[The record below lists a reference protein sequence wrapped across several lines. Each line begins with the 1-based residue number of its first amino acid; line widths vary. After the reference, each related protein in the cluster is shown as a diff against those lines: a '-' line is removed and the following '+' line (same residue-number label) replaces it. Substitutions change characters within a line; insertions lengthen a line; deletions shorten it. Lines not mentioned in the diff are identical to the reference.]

1 MNARIRYGLGALT
14 AAALMLLAG
23 GCDDAS
29 EYYYTTSYPVVRIE
43 VSVTVEEETPEPQ
56 PEPEPQPGEGEGEGG
71 TETDDGTS
79 TGTDTGTGTDDGTD
93 TGTDTGT
100 ETDDGT
106 GTGTDTGTSSGT
118 GSDDGTG
125 TSSDDGTVE
134 EPENPLVTQLREEV
148 LAAAPVQAGGVY
160 TLDFKY
166 ADSGRL
172 TVRPAAG
179 AETVSGGFMK
189 QPGAT
194 AISFYFGEQAYTC
207 TVTAYTSEEGLR
219 QALLTVDLTA
229 EYQARYP
236 DAKITQ
242 VLRKEYTSH
251 RQ

>member
-56 PEPEPQPGEGEGEGG
+56 PEPEPEPESEPQPGEGEGEGG
-71 TETDDGTS
+71 TG
-79 TGTDTGTGTDDGTD
+79 
-93 TGTDTGT
+93 
-100 ETDDGT
+100 TDDGT
-106 GTGTDTGTSSGT
+106 GTGTDTGTVTDDGTGT
-118 GSDDGTG
+118 GSDDGTRTDDG
-125 TSSDDGTVE
+125 TGTGSDDGTVE

>member
-56 PEPEPQPGEGEGEGG
+56 PEPEPEPEPEPQPGEGEGEGG
-71 TETDDGTS
+71 TETDDGT
-79 TGTDTGTGTDDGTD
+79 
-93 TGTDTGT
+93 
-100 ETDDGT
+100 
-106 GTGTDTGTSSGT
+106 GTGTDTGT

>member
-56 PEPEPQPGEGEGEGG
+56 PEPEPEPEPEPQPGEGEGEGG
-71 TETDDGTS
+71 TGTGTDDG

-100 ETDDGT
+100 G
-106 GTGTDTGTSSGT
+106 SGT

>member
-1 MNARIRYGLGALT
+1 MNARIRYGLGTLT
-14 AAALMLLAG
+14 VAALMLLAG

-56 PEPEPQPGEGEGEGG
+56 PEPEPEPEPQPGEGEGEGG
-71 TETDDGTS
+71 TETDDGTG
-79 TGTDTGTGTDDGTD
+79 TGTDTGTG
-93 TGTDTGT
+93 
-100 ETDDGT
+100 
-106 GTGTDTGTSSGT
+106 SGT

-125 TSSDDGTVE
+125 TGSDDGTVE

-207 TVTAYTSEEGLR
+207 TVTAYTGEEGLR

>member
-56 PEPEPQPGEGEGEGG
+56 PEPEPEPEPEPQPGEGEGEGG
-71 TETDDGTS
+71 TGTGTDDG
-79 TGTDTGTGTDDGTD
+79 TGTDTGTGTG
-93 TGTDTGT
+93 
-100 ETDDGT
+100 TDDGT
-106 GTGTDTGTSSGT
+106 GTG
-118 GSDDGTG
+118 
-125 TSSDDGTVE
+125 SDDGTVE

>member
-56 PEPEPQPGEGEGEGG
+56 PEPEPEPEPEPQPGEGEGEGG
-71 TETDDGTS
+71 TETDDGT
-79 TGTDTGTGTDDGTD
+79 
-93 TGTDTGT
+93 
-100 ETDDGT
+100 
-106 GTGTDTGTSSGT
+106 GTGTDTGT

-125 TSSDDGTVE
+125 TGSDDGTVE

>member
-71 TETDDGTS
+71 TG
-79 TGTDTGTGTDDGTD
+79 
-93 TGTDTGT
+93 
-100 ETDDGT
+100 TDDGT
-106 GTGTDTGTSSGT
+106 GTGTDTGTGSGT

-125 TSSDDGTVE
+125 TGTDTGTGTGTRTDDGTGTGSDDGTVE

>member
-71 TETDDGTS
+71 TK
-79 TGTDTGTGTDDGTD
+79 
-93 TGTDTGT
+93 
-100 ETDDGT
+100 TDDGT
-106 GTGTDTGTSSGT
+106 GTGTDTGTGSGT

-125 TSSDDGTVE
+125 TGSDDGTVE

>member
-1 MNARIRYGLGALT
+1 MNARIRYGLGTLT
-14 AAALMLLAG
+14 VAALMLLAG

-56 PEPEPQPGEGEGEGG
+56 PEPEPEPEPEPQPGEGEGEGG
-71 TETDDGTS
+71 TG
-79 TGTDTGTGTDDGTD
+79 
-93 TGTDTGT
+93 
-100 ETDDGT
+100 TDDGT
-106 GTGTDTGTSSGT
+106 GTGTDTGTVTDDGTGT
-118 GSDDGTG
+118 GSDDGTRTDDG
-125 TSSDDGTVE
+125 TGTGSDDGTVE

>member
-71 TETDDGTS
+71 TETDDGTG
-79 TGTDTGTGTDDGTD
+79 TGTDTGTG
-93 TGTDTGT
+93 
-100 ETDDGT
+100 
-106 GTGTDTGTSSGT
+106 SGT

-125 TSSDDGTVE
+125 TSSDDGTDE

-236 DAKITQ
+236 DTKITQ

>member
-71 TETDDGTS
+71 TETDDGTG
-79 TGTDTGTGTDDGTD
+79 TGTDTGTG
-93 TGTDTGT
+93 
-100 ETDDGT
+100 
-106 GTGTDTGTSSGT
+106 SGT

-125 TSSDDGTVE
+125 TSTDDGTVE

>member
-71 TETDDGTS
+71 TETDDGTD
-79 TGTDTGTGTDDGTD
+79 TGTDTGTG
-93 TGTDTGT
+93 
-100 ETDDGT
+100 
-106 GTGTDTGTSSGT
+106 SGT

-125 TSSDDGTVE
+125 TGSDDGTVE

>member
-1 MNARIRYGLGALT
+1 MNRWTRYGLGVLT
-14 AAALMLLAG
+14 AAALMLLTG
-23 GCDDAS
+23 SCDEAS

-43 VSVTVEEETPEPQ
+43 VSVTVEEQTPEPE
-56 PEPEPQPGEGEGEGG
+56 PEPEPQPGEGEE
-71 TETDDGTS
+71 
-79 TGTDTGTGTDDGTD
+79 GTGTDDG
-93 TGTDTGT
+93 TGT

-106 GTGTDTGTSSGT
+106 GTGTGT
-118 GSDDGTG
+118 DDGTG
-125 TSSDDGTVE
+125 T

>member
-71 TETDDGTS
+71 TG
-79 TGTDTGTGTDDGTD
+79 
-93 TGTDTGT
+93 
-100 ETDDGT
+100 TDDGT
-106 GTGTDTGTSSGT
+106 GTGTDTGTGSGT

-125 TSSDDGTVE
+125 TGSDDGTVE

>member
-1 MNARIRYGLGALT
+1 MNAQIRYGLGALT

-56 PEPEPQPGEGEGEGG
+56 PEPEPEPEPQPGEGEGEGG
-71 TETDDGTS
+71 TETDDGTG
-79 TGTDTGTGTDDGTD
+79 TGTNTGTGTDDGTD

-100 ETDDGT
+100 GTDDGT
-106 GTGTDTGTSSGT
+106 GTGTDTGT

-125 TSSDDGTVE
+125 TGSDDGTVE

-148 LAAAPVQAGGVY
+148 LSKAPVQAGGVY

>member
-56 PEPEPQPGEGEGEGG
+56 PEPEPEPEPEPQPGEGEGEGG
-71 TETDDGTS
+71 TGT
-79 TGTDTGTGTDDGTD
+79 
-93 TGTDTGT
+93 
-100 ETDDGT
+100 
-106 GTGTDTGTSSGT
+106 
-118 GSDDGTG
+118 
-125 TSSDDGTVE
+125 DDGTVE

>member
-71 TETDDGTS
+71 TETDDGTG
-79 TGTDTGTGTDDGTD
+79 TGTDTGTGTGTR
-93 TGTDTGT
+93 
-100 ETDDGT
+100 TDDGT
-106 GTGTDTGTSSGT
+106 GTG
-118 GSDDGTG
+118 
-125 TSSDDGTVE
+125 SDDGTVE

>member
-71 TETDDGTS
+71 T
-79 TGTDTGTGTDDGTD
+79 GTDDGTD

-100 ETDDGT
+100 GTDDGT
-106 GTGTDTGTSSGT
+106 GTGTDTGT

>member
-71 TETDDGTS
+71 TETDDGTG
-79 TGTDTGTGTDDGTD
+79 TGTDTGTG
-93 TGTDTGT
+93 
-100 ETDDGT
+100 
-106 GTGTDTGTSSGT
+106 SGT

-125 TSSDDGTVE
+125 TSSDDGTDE

-148 LAAAPVQAGGVY
+148 LSKAPVQAGGSY

-166 ADSGRL
+166 SDSGRL

-179 AETVSGGFMK
+179 AETVSGGFAK
-189 QPGAT
+189 QPGASN
-194 AISFYFGEQAYTC
+194 ISFYFGEQAYTC
-207 TVTAYTSEEGLR
+207 AVSVYTEEGVR

>member
-1 MNARIRYGLGALT
+1 MNARIRYGLGTLT
-14 AAALMLLAG
+14 VAALMLLAG
-23 GCDDAS
+23 GCDDAL

-56 PEPEPQPGEGEGEGG
+56 PGEGEGEGG
-71 TETDDGTS
+71 TETDDGT
-79 TGTDTGTGTDDGTD
+79 D
-93 TGTDTGT
+93 TGTDT
-100 ETDDGT
+100 
-106 GTGTDTGTSSGT
+106 GT

-125 TSSDDGTVE
+125 TGSDDGTVE

-207 TVTAYTSEEGLR
+207 TVTAYTGEEGLR

>member
-71 TETDDGTS
+71 TETDDGT
-79 TGTDTGTGTDDGTD
+79 
-93 TGTDTGT
+93 
-100 ETDDGT
+100 
-106 GTGTDTGTSSGT
+106 GTGTDTGT

-125 TSSDDGTVE
+125 TGSDDGTVE
-134 EPENPLVTQLREEV
+134 EPEKPLVTQLREEV

>member
-56 PEPEPQPGEGEGEGG
+56 PEPEPEPEPQPGEEEGEGG
-71 TETDDGTS
+71 TGTGTDDG
-79 TGTDTGTGTDDGTD
+79 TGTDTGTGTG
-93 TGTDTGT
+93 
-100 ETDDGT
+100 TDDGT
-106 GTGTDTGTSSGT
+106 GTG
-118 GSDDGTG
+118 
-125 TSSDDGTVE
+125 SDDGTVE

>member
-1 MNARIRYGLGALT
+1 MNARTRYGFGVLM
-14 AAALMLLAG
+14 AAVLMLLNG
-23 GCDDAS
+23 GCNDAS
-29 EYYYTTSYPVVRIE
+29 EYYYTTTYPVVRIE
-43 VSVTVEEETPEPQ
+43 VTVEVEEETPEPQ

-71 TETDDGTS
+71 TETDDGT
-79 TGTDTGTGTDDGTD
+79 GTGTGSDDGTR
-93 TGTDTGT
+93 
-100 ETDDGT
+100 TDDGT
-106 GTGTDTGTSSGT
+106 GTG
-118 GSDDGTG
+118 
-125 TSSDDGTVE
+125 SDDGTVE

-148 LAAAPVQAGGVY
+148 LSKAPVQAGGSY

-166 ADSGRL
+166 SDSGRL

>member
-29 EYYYTTSYPVVRIE
+29 EYYYTTTYPVVRIE
-43 VSVTVEEETPEPQ
+43 VTVTVEEET
-56 PEPEPQPGEGEGEGG
+56 PEPQPGEGEGEGG
-71 TETDDGTS
+71 TG
-79 TGTDTGTGTDDGTD
+79 
-93 TGTDTGT
+93 
-100 ETDDGT
+100 TDDGT
-106 GTGTDTGTSSGT
+106 GTGTDTGTVTDDGTGT
-118 GSDDGTG
+118 GSDDGTRTDDG
-125 TSSDDGTVE
+125 TGTGSDDGTVE

>member
-1 MNARIRYGLGALT
+1 MNARIRYGLGTLT
-14 AAALMLLAG
+14 VAALMLLAG

-71 TETDDGTS
+71 TETDDGTGI
-79 TGTDTGTGTDDGTD
+79 GTDTGTDDGTD

-100 ETDDGT
+100 GTDDGT
-106 GTGTDTGTSSGT
+106 GTGTDTGTGSGT
-118 GSDDGTG
+118 G
-125 TSSDDGTVE
+125 SDDGTVE

-242 VLRKEYTSH
+242 VLRKEYTLH

>member
-1 MNARIRYGLGALT
+1 MNARTRYGFGVLM
-14 AAALMLLAG
+14 AAVLMLLNG

-71 TETDDGTS
+71 TG
-79 TGTDTGTGTDDGTD
+79 
-93 TGTDTGT
+93 
-100 ETDDGT
+100 TDDGT
-106 GTGTDTGTSSGT
+106 GTGTDTGTGSGT

>member
-56 PEPEPQPGEGEGEGG
+56 PEPEPEPEPQPGEGEGEGG
-71 TETDDGTS
+71 TETDDGT
-79 TGTDTGTGTDDGTD
+79 
-93 TGTDTGT
+93 
-100 ETDDGT
+100 
-106 GTGTDTGTSSGT
+106 GTGTDTGT

-125 TSSDDGTVE
+125 TGSDDGTVE

-148 LAAAPVQAGGVY
+148 LAAAPVQADGVY

>member
-71 TETDDGTS
+71 T
-79 TGTDTGTGTDDGTD
+79 GTDDGTD

-100 ETDDGT
+100 GTDDGT
-106 GTGTDTGTSSGT
+106 GTGTDTGT

-148 LAAAPVQAGGVY
+148 LSKAPVQAGGSY

-166 ADSGRL
+166 SDSGRL

>member
-71 TETDDGTS
+71 TGTGTDDG
-79 TGTDTGTGTDDGTD
+79 TGTDTGTGTG
-93 TGTDTGT
+93 
-100 ETDDGT
+100 TDDGT
-106 GTGTDTGTSSGT
+106 GTG
-118 GSDDGTG
+118 
-125 TSSDDGTVE
+125 SDDGTVE

>member
-56 PEPEPQPGEGEGEGG
+56 PEPEPEPEPEPQPGEGEGEGG
-71 TETDDGTS
+71 TETDDGTG
-79 TGTDTGTGTDDGTD
+79 TGTDTGTG
-93 TGTDTGT
+93 
-100 ETDDGT
+100 
-106 GTGTDTGTSSGT
+106 SGT

-179 AETVSGGFMK
+179 AETVSGGFAK
-189 QPGAT
+189 QPGASN
-194 AISFYFGEQAYTC
+194 ISFYFGEQAYTC
-207 TVTAYTSEEGLR
+207 AVSVYTEEGVR

>member
-56 PEPEPQPGEGEGEGG
+56 PGEGEGEGG
-71 TETDDGTS
+71 TETDDGTD
-79 TGTDTGTGTDDGTD
+79 TGTDTGTG
-93 TGTDTGT
+93 
-100 ETDDGT
+100 
-106 GTGTDTGTSSGT
+106 SGT

-125 TSSDDGTVE
+125 TGSDDGTVE

>member
-1 MNARIRYGLGALT
+1 MNARTRYGFGVLM
-14 AAALMLLAG
+14 AAVLMLLNG

-56 PEPEPQPGEGEGEGG
+56 PEPEPEPEPEPQPGEGEGEGG
-71 TETDDGTS
+71 TG
-79 TGTDTGTGTDDGTD
+79 
-93 TGTDTGT
+93 
-100 ETDDGT
+100 TDDGT
-106 GTGTDTGTSSGT
+106 GTGTDTGTGSGT
-118 GSDDGTG
+118 SSDDGTRTDDGTG
-125 TSSDDGTVE
+125 TGSDDGTVE

-148 LAAAPVQAGGVY
+148 LAAAPVQADGVY

>member
-1 MNARIRYGLGALT
+1 MNARIRYELGALT

-71 TETDDGTS
+71 TETDDGTD
-79 TGTDTGTGTDDGTD
+79 TGTDTGTGTDDGTG

-100 ETDDGT
+100 GSDDGTRTDDGT
-106 GTGTDTGTSSGT
+106 GTG
-118 GSDDGTG
+118 
-125 TSSDDGTVE
+125 SDDGTVE

>member
-71 TETDDGTS
+71 TG
-79 TGTDTGTGTDDGTD
+79 TGTDTGTGTG
-93 TGTDTGT
+93 
-100 ETDDGT
+100 
-106 GTGTDTGTSSGT
+106 
-118 GSDDGTG
+118 
-125 TSSDDGTVE
+125 SDDGTVE

>member
-56 PEPEPQPGEGEGEGG
+56 PGEGEGEGG
-71 TETDDGTS
+71 TETDDGTD
-79 TGTDTGTGTDDGTD
+79 TGTDTGTG
-93 TGTDTGT
+93 
-100 ETDDGT
+100 
-106 GTGTDTGTSSGT
+106 SGT

-125 TSSDDGTVE
+125 TGSDDGTVE

-207 TVTAYTSEEGLR
+207 TVTAYTGEEGLR

-229 EYQARYP
+229 EYPARYP

>member
-71 TETDDGTS
+71 TETDDGTG
-79 TGTDTGTGTDDGTD
+79 TGTDTGTG
-93 TGTDTGT
+93 
-100 ETDDGT
+100 
-106 GTGTDTGTSSGT
+106 SGT

-148 LAAAPVQAGGVY
+148 LSKAPVQAGGSY

-166 ADSGRL
+166 SDSGRL

-179 AETVSGGFMK
+179 AETVSGGFAK
-189 QPGAT
+189 QPGASN
-194 AISFYFGEQAYTC
+194 ISFYFGEQAYTC
-207 TVTAYTSEEGLR
+207 AVSVYTEEGVR

>member
-1 MNARIRYGLGALT
+1 MNARIRYGLGTLT
-14 AAALMLLAG
+14 VAALMLLAG

-56 PEPEPQPGEGEGEGG
+56 PEPEPEPEPQPGEGEGEGG
-71 TETDDGTS
+71 TETDDGTG
-79 TGTDTGTGTDDGTD
+79 TGTDTGTG
-93 TGTDTGT
+93 
-100 ETDDGT
+100 
-106 GTGTDTGTSSGT
+106 SGT

-125 TSSDDGTVE
+125 TGSDDGTVE

>member
-56 PEPEPQPGEGEGEGG
+56 PEPEPEPEPQPGEGEGEGG
-71 TETDDGTS
+71 TK
-79 TGTDTGTGTDDGTD
+79 
-93 TGTDTGT
+93 
-100 ETDDGT
+100 TDDGT

-118 GSDDGTG
+118 GSDDGTGTSSDDGTG

>member
-56 PEPEPQPGEGEGEGG
+56 PEPEPEPEHEPQPGEGEGEGG
-71 TETDDGTS
+71 TETDDGTG
-79 TGTDTGTGTDDGTD
+79 TGTDTGTGTGTR
-93 TGTDTGT
+93 
-100 ETDDGT
+100 TDDGT
-106 GTGTDTGTSSGT
+106 GTG
-118 GSDDGTG
+118 
-125 TSSDDGTVE
+125 SDDGTVE